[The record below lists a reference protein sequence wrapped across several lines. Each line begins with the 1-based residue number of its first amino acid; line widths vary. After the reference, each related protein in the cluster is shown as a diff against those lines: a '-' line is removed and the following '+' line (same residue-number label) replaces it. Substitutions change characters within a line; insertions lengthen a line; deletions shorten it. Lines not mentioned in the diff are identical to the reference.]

1 MPWKVTNK
9 QNAYC
14 FFLFSSLKS
23 NYIDSILKT
32 ETWKILGFLQGR
44 KMINIGICDDENGF
58 VLELRK
64 NLLEYS
70 MEKNVEIMIYPY
82 NNSKDML
89 SDIEKGVNLDLIFL
103 DIQLKEISGVEVGKK
118 IRSNLENETIQ
129 IVFVSS
135 IKNYAMQLFD
145 LRPMNF
151 LIKPINY
158 DKTKFILDE
167 YERLFCLNNS
177 YFEYH
182 IGKSVCKVNEQVILY
197 FQSQAK
203 KVHMYMC
210 NDQVEFYDKLSEIM
224 RRLKDK
230 NFCMVHKSFII
241 NMRYATEYKRDCVVM
256 ANGEVIPVS
265 RAMKDNLNKKL
276 LENR

>member
-1 MPWKVTNK
+1 
-9 QNAYC
+9 
-14 FFLFSSLKS
+14 
-23 NYIDSILKT
+23 
-32 ETWKILGFLQGR
+32 
-44 KMINIGICDDENGF
+44 MINIGICDDENGF

-241 NMRYATEYKRDCVVM
+241 NMRYATEYKRDCDVM

>member
-1 MPWKVTNK
+1 
-9 QNAYC
+9 
-14 FFLFSSLKS
+14 
-23 NYIDSILKT
+23 
-32 ETWKILGFLQGR
+32 
-44 KMINIGICDDENGF
+44 MINIGICDDENGF

-167 YERLFCLNNS
+167 
-177 YFEYH
+177 
-182 IGKSVCKVNEQVILY
+182 
-197 FQSQAK
+197 
-203 KVHMYMC
+203 
-210 NDQVEFYDKLSEIM
+210 
-224 RRLKDK
+224 
-230 NFCMVHKSFII
+230 
-241 NMRYATEYKRDCVVM
+241 
-256 ANGEVIPVS
+256 
-265 RAMKDNLNKKL
+265 
-276 LENR
+276 